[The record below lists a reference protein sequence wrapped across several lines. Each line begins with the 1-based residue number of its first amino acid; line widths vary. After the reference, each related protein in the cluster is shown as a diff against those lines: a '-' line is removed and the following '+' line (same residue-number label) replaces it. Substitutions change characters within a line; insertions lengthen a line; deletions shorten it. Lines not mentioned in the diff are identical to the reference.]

1 MSADLAPAPVGSSLL
16 PAGGRDLDRER
27 ARLLA
32 SALAPGATSGKLIWW
47 LGEPST
53 KARPRFGA
61 GGKTYKTDEDEQ
73 AEAATGWQLRRA
85 FSEPWVG
92 NVALGAVFFRSDRRR
107 VDVDNML
114 KHICDAGNGIAWVDD
129 AQITAL
135 LGFAELDPVHPR
147 TVLVVCRHA
156 SSLDRSPRAVAA
168 PRQAVRR

>member
-1 MSADLAPAPVGSSLL
+1 VSADLVPAEVGSSLL

-32 SALAPGATSGKLIWW
+32 SVLAPGATSGKLIWW
-47 LGEPST
+47 PGEPAT
-53 KARPRFGA
+53 KARPRFAA
-61 GGKTYKTDEDEQ
+61 GGKTYKTDEDTA
-73 AEAATGWQLRRA
+73 AELATAWQLRRA
-85 FSEPWVG
+85 FREPWVG

-114 KHICDAGNGIAWVDD
+114 KHVCDSGNKIAWEDD

-135 LGFAELDPVHPR
+135 LGFAELDAEHPR

-156 SSLDRSPRAVAA
+156 SSLDRSPAKLPAAVA
-168 PRQAVRR
+168 R